1 MGSGSLLVMQVGR
14 VFGRD
19 YPGARSTSEVTLAPG
34 SAPVALVQ
42 GLASVALGQ
51 DSTSEEERGPS

>member
-1 MGSGSLLVMQVGR
+1 MMQVGR